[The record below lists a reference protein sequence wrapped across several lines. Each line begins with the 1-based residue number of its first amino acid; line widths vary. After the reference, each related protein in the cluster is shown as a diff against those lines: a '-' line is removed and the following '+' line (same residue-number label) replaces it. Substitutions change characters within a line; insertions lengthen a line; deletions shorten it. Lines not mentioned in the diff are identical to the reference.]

1 MQTSRRTA
9 VAIGLAAM
17 CAAGLTA
24 QTQETKTTTNTKDRD
39 QGGKDVTVNG
49 CLDRN
54 ANGDHIL
61 TRVRANRHEPSQYA
75 LITSEDLSKHVGER
89 LEIRG
94 KVVINGNGK
103 VSVESTTKTEVDNGT
118 DRETKARTEGAIG
131 ALDMPFL
138 GVSSTERHRVILQRS
153 MRGRGH
159 RSPTVIRK
167 EKQ

>member
-24 QTQETKTTTNTKDRD
+24 QTQETKTTTNTKIELK
-39 QGGKDVTVNG
+39 GGKDVTLIG

-54 ANGDHIL
+54 SNGDYLL
-61 TRVRANRHEPSQYA
+61 TRVPTNRRKEASHYT

-89 LEIRG
+89 IEIRG
-94 KVVINGNGK
+94 KVVVNGNGT

-118 DRETKARTEGAIG
+118 DRETKAKTEGAIG

-138 GVSSTERHRVILQRS
+138 GVTSTKTLGS
-153 MRGRGH
+153 FCN
-159 RSPTVIRK
+159 
-167 EKQ
+167 

>member
-24 QTQETKTTTNTKDRD
+24 QTQETKTTTNTKIELK
-39 QGGKDVTVNG
+39 GGKDVTLIG

-54 ANGDHIL
+54 SNGDYLL
-61 TRVRANRHEPSQYA
+61 TRVPTNRRKEASQYT

-89 LEIRG
+89 IEIRG
-94 KVVINGNGK
+94 KVVVNGNGT

-118 DRETKARTEGAIG
+118 DRETKAKTEGAIG

-138 GVSSTERHRVILQRS
+138 GVTSTKTLGS
-153 MRGRGH
+153 LCN
-159 RSPTVIRK
+159 
-167 EKQ
+167 